1 MQFYLAR
8 EKDKRNGLILKFS
21 VLILKF
27 SVREARFRFMLCNPL
42 HVLELPRKLSWWINI
57 IPGRVWE
64 SIPDYTNYSGH
75 IISFFYR
82 IYIPL
87 RKDRERKE

>member
-8 EKDKRNGLILKFS
+8 EKDKRSGI
-21 VLILKF
+21 ILKF
-27 SVREARFRFMLCNPL
+27 SVRGARFNFMVCNPL

-57 IPGRVWE
+57 IPGRVWDFD
-64 SIPDYTNYSGH
+64 PDNINYSGH
-75 IISFFYR
+75 IISLFYS

-87 RKDRERKE
+87 RKDNESKEEEFT